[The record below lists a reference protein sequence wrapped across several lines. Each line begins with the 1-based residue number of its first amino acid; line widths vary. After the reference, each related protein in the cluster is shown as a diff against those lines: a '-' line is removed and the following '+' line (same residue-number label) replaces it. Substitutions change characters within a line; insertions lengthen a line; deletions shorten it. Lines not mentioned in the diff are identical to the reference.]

1 MDALLSTENVSKHFG
16 GIQALVGVTLQL
28 RRNEILGVIG
38 PNGAGKTTFFNV
50 TCGVYRPSSGR
61 ILFRGEEIQG
71 RKPHW
76 IASKGIGRTFQ
87 ICQPFKDLTVLENV
101 LVSYGHSYYDRL
113 TCFGTYTGSVHAE
126 KALSL
131 LAELGLE
138 KYERWEAK
146 DLPLALQRR
155 LEIAR
160 AMALNPEVILLDESA
175 AGLTYE
181 ESGEL
186 IQLIRDLKKKGKS
199 IILIEHNMNVAMEAS
214 ERVYVLDRGQV
225 IAEGTPH
232 EIQKNEKVINAYLG
246 SE

>member
-1 MDALLSTENVSKHFG
+1 M
-16 GIQALVGVTLQL
+16 
-28 RRNEILGVIG
+28 VI
-38 PNGAGKTTFFNV
+38 P
-50 TCGVYRPSSGR
+50 
-61 ILFRGEEIQG
+61 I
-71 RKPHW
+71 
-76 IASKGIGRTFQ
+76 
-87 ICQPFKDLTVLENV
+87 
-101 LVSYGHSYYDRL
+101 
-113 TCFGTYTGSVHAE
+113 HAE
-126 KALSL
+126 RASIL

-225 IAEGTPH
+225 IAEGTPG